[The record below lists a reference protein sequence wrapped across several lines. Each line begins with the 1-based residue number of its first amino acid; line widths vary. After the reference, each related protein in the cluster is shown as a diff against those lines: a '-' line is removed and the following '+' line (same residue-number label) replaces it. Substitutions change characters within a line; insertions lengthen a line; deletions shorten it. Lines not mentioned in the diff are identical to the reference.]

1 MENWRKS
8 EMLKRNRFS
17 IVASL
22 LLCVL
27 PAVAA
32 DSVLAVDRGL
42 PQSNLNNASGSARS
56 NVRWGGDNQG
66 FIGDDFTIGAPGER
80 WVIDS
85 IRAWAVPGYAEV
97 SAARLSDFYQDVRL
111 YLGASSSDVTPVATA
126 QLADGTDEV
135 SNPNIRISEATG
147 NGALLYDD
155 FGTQLRIWQIDFTNL
170 NVPVRGGSKTRFG
183 VWGMGRPVPGQDGK
197 THMWFNHGSNAALSG
212 TRQDGA
218 DGVMLIFDG
227 AGRADGTLR
236 AEVKDWDKPSDINV
250 QVFAHRAGAP
260 ARSAQ

>member
-1 MENWRKS
+1 
-8 EMLKRNRFS
+8 MLIKNRFS
-17 IVASL
+17 TVACL

-42 PQSNLNNASGSARS
+42 PQSNLNNASGSVRS

-66 FIGDDFTIGAPGER
+66 FIGDDFTIGVTGEH

-85 IRAWAVPGYAEV
+85 IRTWAVPGYADAK
-97 SAARLSDFYQDVRL
+97 AARLSDFYQDVRL
-111 YLGASSSDVTPVATA
+111 YLGASSDVTPVATA
-126 QLADGTDEV
+126 QLVEGTDQV
-135 SNPNIRISEATG
+135 SNPNIRISEATRD
-147 NGALLYDD
+147 GALLYDD
-155 FGTQLRIWQIDFTNL
+155 FGTALPIWQIDFSNL
-170 NVPVRGGSKTRFG
+170 NIPVRGGSKTRFG
-183 VWGMGRPVPGQDGK
+183 VWGMGRAIPGQDGK

-218 DGVMLIFDG
+218 DGVMLTFDG

-236 AEVKDWDKPSDINV
+236 AEDKDWDKPADINV
-250 QVFAHRAGAP
+250 QVFAHRVGSEAP
-260 ARSAQ
+260 GRVKSAQ

>member
-1 MENWRKS
+1 MQNKT
-8 EMLKRNRFS
+8 RFS
-17 IVASL
+17 TVASL

-42 PQSNLNNASGSARS
+42 PQNNLNNASGSVRS

-85 IRAWAVPGYAEV
+85 IRTWAVPGYAETT
-97 SAARLSDFYQDVRL
+97 AARLSDFYQDVRL
-111 YLGASSSDVTPVATA
+111 YLGASSADVTPVATA
-126 QLADGTDEV
+126 LLTEGTDEV
-135 SNPNIRISEATG
+135 SNPNIRISDATS

-155 FGTQLRIWQIDFTNL
+155 FGTSLRIWQIDFTNL
-170 NVPVRGGSKTRFG
+170 NIAVRGGSKTRFG
-183 VWGMGRPVPGQDGK
+183 VWGMGRPIAG
-197 THMWFNHGSNAALSG
+197 
-212 TRQDGA
+212 QDGA
-218 DGVMLIFDG
+218 DGLMLIFDG

-236 AEVKDWDKPSDINV
+236 AEDKDWNKPADINV
-250 QVFAHRAGAP
+250 QVFAHRVGGQ
-260 ARSAQ
+260 ARAAR